1 MTAILGMDVNHAK
14 GTDPMLDSTRRHLHD
29 VHSSLLHL
37 HKVLLD
43 GERIA
48 YEREHG
54 RVSAGELL
62 KLVIE
67 HRQFA
72 WLHAISELVVRI
84 DELEDGEEP
93 AEEEEVRALLT
104 EVRGLLAPAEDGSV
118 FARNYFHALQ
128 QDPAAVLAHR
138 QTVMVVGIAVN
149 SMAAAD

>member
-1 MTAILGMDVNHAK
+1 MR
-14 GTDPMLDSTRRHLHD
+14 DSTQRHLRD
-29 VHSSLLHL
+29 VHRSLLHL

-84 DELEDGEEP
+84 DELWDGEEP
-93 AEEEEVRALLT
+93 AEEGDARALLT
-104 EVRGLLAPAEDGSV
+104 QARRLLAPAEDGST
-118 FARNYFHALQ
+118 FGRNYFHALQ
-128 QDPAAVLAHR
+128 RDPATILAHR
-138 QTVMVVGIAVN
+138 QAVMAIGIAVN
-149 SMAAAD
+149 SVAATD